1 MAVADLPRAAGK
13 AVGAAL
19 GAVARVRGGKPMH
32 PRGAV
37 FSAVLERSGNGAEDG
52 GTWGV
57 PWLDAVTTDAAVV
70 RLSRGA
76 GLPAPLPDVLGLAI
90 RLPTGPA
97 GPIDLLLSSTGR
109 GRVTRL
115 VPVLRRDAAAFYSSV
130 MGYRSD
136 AGSLRI
142 AALPEAVGVP
152 SDPGPLANA
161 VSRQGLIFRLAAA
174 RGAGP
179 WLPFGR
185 LVLGEAAE
193 PLDPDLRFD
202 AVLNPP
208 PGLVPDGPM
217 ARFRAPA
224 YARARAASSAEFRAS
239 ASSDGVRH

>member
-1 MAVADLPRAAGK
+1 MADLLRAAGEV
-13 AVGAAL
+13 VGAAL
-19 GAVARVRGGKPMH
+19 GRLARRKGGKPMH

-37 FSAVLERSGNGAEDG
+37 FSAVLERAGNGAADG

-57 PWLDAVTTDAAVV
+57 PWLDAVATDVAVV

-76 GLPAPLPDVLGLAI
+76 GLPAALPDLLGLAV

-115 VPVLRRDAAAFYSSV
+115 VPVPRRDAAAFYSSV

-142 AALPEAVGVP
+142 AARTEAADVP
-152 SDPGPLANA
+152 SEPEPLADA
-161 VSRQGLIFRLAAA
+161 VTRQGLTFRLAAA

-179 WLPFGR
+179 WRPFGR

-224 YARARAASSAEFRAS
+224 YARARAASST
-239 ASSDGVRH
+239 

>member
-1 MAVADLPRAAGK
+1 
-13 AVGAAL
+13 
-19 GAVARVRGGKPMH
+19 MH

-37 FSAVLERSGNGAEDG
+37 FSAVLERSGDDPEEDR
-52 GTWGV
+52 TWGV
-57 PWLDAVTTDAAVV
+57 PWLDAVATDAAVV

-76 GLPAPLPDVLGLAI
+76 GLPARLPDVLGLAI

-97 GPIDLLLSSTGR
+97 GPVDLLLSSTGR
-109 GRVTRL
+109 GRMTRL

-136 AGSLRI
+136 AGILRI
-142 AALPEAVGVP
+142 AALPETADVP
-152 SDPGPLANA
+152 SEPESMATA
-161 VSRQGLIFRLAAA
+161 VTRRGLVFRLAAA
-174 RGAGP
+174 RGAEP
-179 WLPFGR
+179 WRPFGR
-185 LVLGEAAE
+185 LVLREATD
-193 PLDPDLRFD
+193 PLDPGLRFD

-224 YARARAASSAEFRAS
+224 YARARAAGAAGNPAS